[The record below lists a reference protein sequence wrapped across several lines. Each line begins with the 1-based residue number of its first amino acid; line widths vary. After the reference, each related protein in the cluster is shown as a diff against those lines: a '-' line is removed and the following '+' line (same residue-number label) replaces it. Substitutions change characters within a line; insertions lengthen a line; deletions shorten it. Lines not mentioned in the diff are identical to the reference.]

1 METYSLRGVLV
12 PPLGQ
17 KTNCALP
24 FFSAPRDPLSCPKA
38 RVLQQQLLMLRWRPQ
53 MVFREQSPACPT
65 LHNPVWGSGERGL
78 LPKPKL
84 SSPHRGDCDC
94 VPTVHS
100 GCLSRNHH

>member
-1 METYSLRGVLV
+1 METYSPRGVLV
-12 PPLGQ
+12 SPLGQ
-17 KTNCALP
+17 KTSRALP
-24 FFSAPRDPLSCPKA
+24 FLSAPCDPLKRHQK
-38 RVLQQQLLMLRWRPQ
+38 RVLQQVRQMWPQ